1 MKKKEMTVN
10 GHNVNL
16 YEFAKCE
23 TFFALLYEAQDIA
36 LGINYKRTNWVE
48 GDISTAELIEF
59 VESKRERAHE
69 VTNMLEDLSFELS
82 GILGEEYD
90 IYVAVNQIKSLLG
103 K

>member
-1 MKKKEMTVN
+1 MTVN
-10 GHNVNL
+10 GRYVNL

-23 TFFALLYEAQDIA
+23 KFFELLNKAREIA
-36 LGINYKRTNWVE
+36 LEIKHKRTNWVE

-82 GILGEEYD
+82 GILRESYD
-90 IYVAVNQIKSLLG
+90 IYVAVNQIKTLLG

>member
-1 MKKKEMTVN
+1 MSKKEMTVN

-23 TFFALLYEAQDIA
+23 KFFELLNEAREIA
-36 LGINYKRTNWVE
+36 LEIKHKCTNWVE
-48 GDISTAELIEF
+48 EDISTVELIDF

-69 VTNMLEDLSFELS
+69 VTIMLEDLSFELS
-82 GILGEEYD
+82 GILREDYD
-90 IYVAVNQIKSLLG
+90 IHVAVNQIKTLLD